1 MIVPLIL
8 VGAWSFTI
16 TFVSLNKSIEGV
28 DLSVDSI
35 LLTIMGFVVGLSLSF
50 RNSTAYERYAEGRK
64 LWAQLT
70 HNCQQLG
77 RGYWVHTPERKEFKK
92 QDILAKVTVLN
103 LLVAFAVALK
113 HKLRFEPYTHY
124 DDLSDLIAHLDT
136 FAKDATEGDRFQPK
150 QAHWFKQVGSSL
162 GLQLATS
169 NPRKMVKKAAARA
182 PIGNLPLEILCYLGA
197 YTDELVAEGRLVGP
211 ALQNLVFNGLTGL
224 NDVMVHT
231 ERVLTT
237 PLPIAYSIAISQI
250 TIIYVFL
257 LPFQLLAKLGWLT
270 IPASLVAAYI
280 ILGLLFIGR
289 EIENP
294 FGDDVNDLPLEL
306 YCAQIVA
313 DMETIAA
320 RPKAPTAAWVQSP
333 RNKVLF
339 PYSHSTYDIWMSRPE
354 EAIRVALRKR
364 PHTVFEKRQ
373 SGESDESNG
382 VQEV

>member
-1 MIVPLIL
+1 MPPR
-8 VGAWSFTI
+8 GSF
-16 TFVSLNKSIEGV
+16 LADG
-28 DLSVDSI
+28 
-35 LLTIMGFVVGLSLSF
+35 
-50 RNSTAYERYAEGRK
+50 STPYS
-64 LWAQLT
+64 
-70 HNCQQLG
+70 
-77 RGYWVHTPERKEFKK
+77 
-92 QDILAKVTVLN
+92 TVLN

-136 FAKDATEGDRFQPK
+136 FAREATEGDRFEPK
-150 QAHWFKQVGSSL
+150 QPNLFKRVGESL

-169 NPRKMVKKAAARA
+169 NPRKTFKRAAARA

-197 YTDELVAEGRLVGP
+197 YTDELVHEGRLVGP

-224 NDVMVHT
+224 NDVMVNT

-237 PLPIAYSIAISQI
+237 PLPIAYGIAISQI
-250 TIIYVFL
+250 TIVYIFL

-270 IPASLVAAYI
+270 IPASIVAAYI

-313 DMETIAA
+313 DMETIAS
-320 RPKAPTAAWVQSP
+320 RPKVPTSEWVKSP

-339 PYSHSTYDIWMSRPE
+339 PYSRSTYDVWITRPE
-354 EAIRVALRKR
+354 EAIRTALRER
-364 PHTVFEKRQ
+364 PHLGYGKRKSQ
-373 SGESDESNG
+373 ESTGSGQTR
-382 VQEV
+382 VAQEV